1 MDIRWITQREEKS
14 TMKKALV
21 LTLILL
27 IVAIPALAE
36 GWDFA
41 SMTTD
46 ELIELRNSITDELL
60 SRIGTLNSAHVPAG
74 TYVVGEDI
82 DPGKYVFFWTKEY
95 ENRSAISVYSTEED
109 IENYNPST
117 YTTIRKVGEEIQIEL
132 IEGSYLQI
140 DGSNGVDIR
149 KADKIIVP

>member
-1 MDIRWITQREEKS
+1 
-14 TMKKALV
+14 MKKALA

-27 IVAIPALAE
+27 IVAIPVFAE

-46 ELIELRNSITDELL
+46 ELIELRNSIMDELR
-60 SRIGTLNSAHVPAG
+60 SRIGSLDSVHVPAG

-95 ENRSAISVYSTEED
+95 EDRSAISVYADQED
-109 IENYNPST
+109 LESYNQST

-132 IEGSYLQI
+132 IDGAYLQI

-149 KADKIIVP
+149 KAEKIVVP